1 MRPRTTHWQELVT
14 VAETAAGGSNMKGD
28 EDQVQNPTPTL
39 LSWRTALTISQDKT
53 ELPIGAEFEDVM
65 RYLTG
70 ASTRCRFY
78 GGAVLYGPF
87 TRCTTSDPDV
97 DVTTSVRHHPIE
109 YVLASGVYWVAVIV
123 LDISAVVALTHGLA
137 VFRYGQHPA

>member
-1 MRPRTTHWQELVT
+1 
-14 VAETAAGGSNMKGD
+14 MKGD

-39 LSWRTALTISQDKT
+39 LSWR
-53 ELPIGAEFEDVM
+53 
-65 RYLTG
+65 
-70 ASTRCRFY
+70 
-78 GGAVLYGPF
+78 
-87 TRCTTSDPDV
+87 
-97 DVTTSVRHHPIE
+97 PIE

>member
-1 MRPRTTHWQELVT
+1 LC
-14 VAETAAGGSNMKGD
+14 
-28 EDQVQNPTPTL
+28 
-39 LSWRTALTISQDKT
+39 
-53 ELPIGAEFEDVM
+53 
-65 RYLTG
+65 TG

-78 GGAVLYGPF
+78 GAF